1 MSSAVQALIS
11 RCLGIDTCIRPH
23 RQTSCSAPAL
33 TKIHSAFRARA
44 ARRIRFSRSDL
55 FTASLGYLSC
65 RALATEVDRGG
76 GLVGPILGIRAVR
89 PIPPVADLTGTG
101 AVRRSRSHGS
111 RYGSPGPPR
120 FQSHLPVELG
130 RRAPVSGNSQPPWYQ
145 LGRTPL
151 CHARDALR
159 LALDRCMC
167 PNGLVACTRIC
178 IVS

>member
-120 FQSHLPVELG
+120 FRQ
-130 RRAPVSGNSQPPWYQ
+130 
-145 LGRTPL
+145 RTPL
-151 CHARDALR
+151 ACIAPSPAASGFPQTRHTPRR
-159 LALDRCMC
+159 RGIR
-167 PNGLVACTRIC
+167 NGLAPVT
-178 IVS
+178 IVYGVS